1 VVFVVAL
8 ALLVA
13 AAGIAQAGPTRR
25 LFLSLATFHGW
36 LELAALAYLFACGEV
51 RSIRPS
57 P

>member
-36 LELAALAYLFACGEV
+36 LELAALAYLFARGEV